1 MNGIKKKKPWKRRL
15 KKLIVLLVVLGLAA
29 GAVRLFVWPGLQASA
44 TTTYGSYTATTGTI
58 SNAMS
63 FSGNVNVQ
71 NSETFTAA
79 SAGTVREIYVSEEQE
94 VKAGDRL
101 MRLTGGQTL
110 EASFDG
116 RVNSISVEEGDE
128 VAAGATLI
136 QVVDFNDLT
145 ISMRVDEYDISS
157 VYVGQPCTVNITALD
172 LSFDSELSHIDRISS
187 SAGGTAY
194 YTVTAAVT
202 VTDDVLPG
210 MQATVTIPEEEA
222 VDAVILN
229 KEALSFDETNSAY
242 VLMESESGEMER
254 VYVETGVDNDNY
266 VEITSGL
273 EDGDTVYV
281 LEQTQ
286 TSSGGGLLSS
296 LFGGGGG
303 MPGGGEM
310 PDMSSF
316 GGRGGGG
323 GGGGRLPRRHVGGER
338 MAEQFF
344 HMQGIC
350 KSYHLADEDVPVLR
364 GIDLDIE
371 QGEYLSVLGPSG
383 SGKSTLMNIIGCLDV
398 PTEGEYILHGQRV
411 EELDELDLARLRGR
425 EIGFIFQ
432 NSQLLARLDAQKN
445 VEQSSAASACARA
458 SGQRRA
464 TEMLERVGLADR
476 RHHFPSQLSG
486 GQQQRVAI
494 ARALVTDPTLLLAD
508 EPTGALDQKTG
519 RQIMEL
525 FGALNSEGRT
535 IIMITHDLSIARHAR
550 RVVHII
556 DGELTEGKEATW
568 A

>member
-15 KKLIVLLVVLGLAA
+15 KKLIVLLVVLGLAV
-29 GAVRLFVWPGLQASA
+29 GAVRLFVWPSLQASA

-71 NSETFTAA
+71 NSETFTAS

-116 RVNSISVEEGDE
+116 RVNTISVEEGDE

-157 VYVGQPCTVNITALD
+157 VYVGRACTVNITALD

-187 SAGGTAY
+187 SGGGTAY

-242 VLMESESGEMER
+242 VLMESEDGGMER

-273 EDGDTVYV
+273 ADGDTVYV
-281 LEQTQ
+281 VEETQ
-286 TSSGGGLLSS
+286 VSSAGGLLGS

-303 MPGGGEM
+303 MPGGEMPSSGMDFGGGEM

-323 GGGGRLPRRHVGGER
+323 GGGGFSFPGG
-338 MAEQFF
+338 M
-344 HMQGIC
+344 
-350 KSYHLADEDVPVLR
+350 
-364 GIDLDIE
+364 
-371 QGEYLSVLGPSG
+371 
-383 SGKSTLMNIIGCLDV
+383 
-398 PTEGEYILHGQRV
+398 
-411 EELDELDLARLRGR
+411 
-425 EIGFIFQ
+425 
-432 NSQLLARLDAQKN
+432 
-445 VEQSSAASACARA
+445 
-458 SGQRRA
+458 
-464 TEMLERVGLADR
+464 
-476 RHHFPSQLSG
+476 
-486 GQQQRVAI
+486 
-494 ARALVTDPTLLLAD
+494 
-508 EPTGALDQKTG
+508 
-519 RQIMEL
+519 
-525 FGALNSEGRT
+525 
-535 IIMITHDLSIARHAR
+535 
-550 RVVHII
+550 
-556 DGELTEGKEATW
+556 
-568 A
+568 

>member
-29 GAVRLFVWPGLQASA
+29 SAVRLFVWPNLQASA

-187 SAGGTAY
+187 SGGGTAY

-310 PDMSSF
+310 PGGGMDFGGGEMPDMSSF

-323 GGGGRLPRRHVGGER
+323 GGGGGFPGG
-338 MAEQFF
+338 M
-344 HMQGIC
+344 
-350 KSYHLADEDVPVLR
+350 
-364 GIDLDIE
+364 
-371 QGEYLSVLGPSG
+371 
-383 SGKSTLMNIIGCLDV
+383 
-398 PTEGEYILHGQRV
+398 
-411 EELDELDLARLRGR
+411 
-425 EIGFIFQ
+425 
-432 NSQLLARLDAQKN
+432 
-445 VEQSSAASACARA
+445 
-458 SGQRRA
+458 
-464 TEMLERVGLADR
+464 
-476 RHHFPSQLSG
+476 
-486 GQQQRVAI
+486 
-494 ARALVTDPTLLLAD
+494 
-508 EPTGALDQKTG
+508 
-519 RQIMEL
+519 
-525 FGALNSEGRT
+525 
-535 IIMITHDLSIARHAR
+535 
-550 RVVHII
+550 
-556 DGELTEGKEATW
+556 
-568 A
+568 

>member
-29 GAVRLFVWPGLQASA
+29 GAVRLFVWPSLQASA

-71 NSETFTAA
+71 NSETFTAS

-157 VYVGQPCTVNITALD
+157 VYVGQACTVNITALD

-242 VLMESESGEMER
+242 VLMESASGEMER

-266 VEITSGL
+266 VEITSASR
-273 EDGDTVYV
+273 TA
-281 LEQTQ
+281 TRS
-286 TSSGGGLLSS
+286 TSLKK
-296 LFGGGGG
+296 
-303 MPGGGEM
+303 
-310 PDMSSF
+310 
-316 GGRGGGG
+316 
-323 GGGGRLPRRHVGGER
+323 RRR
-338 MAEQFF
+338 APAAA
-344 HMQGIC
+344 C
-350 KSYHLADEDVPVLR
+350 SPA
-364 GIDLDIE
+364 
-371 QGEYLSVLGPSG
+371 
-383 SGKSTLMNIIGCLDV
+383 
-398 PTEGEYILHGQRV
+398 
-411 EELDELDLARLRGR
+411 
-425 EIGFIFQ
+425 
-432 NSQLLARLDAQKN
+432 
-445 VEQSSAASACARA
+445 SSAAEAVCPAAARCPAVAAWTSAAARC
-458 SGQRRA
+458 R
-464 TEMLERVGLADR
+464 
-476 RHHFPSQLSG
+476 
-486 GQQQRVAI
+486 I
-494 ARALVTDPTLLLAD
+494 
-508 EPTGALDQKTG
+508 
-519 RQIMEL
+519 
-525 FGALNSEGRT
+525 
-535 IIMITHDLSIARHAR
+535 
-550 RVVHII
+550 
-556 DGELTEGKEATW
+556 
-568 A
+568 

>member
-15 KKLIVLLVVLGLAA
+15 KKLIVLLVVLGLAV
-29 GAVRLFVWPGLQASA
+29 GAVRLFVWPSLQASA

-71 NSETFTAA
+71 NSETFTAS

-116 RVNSISVEEGDE
+116 RVNTISVEEGDE

-157 VYVGQPCTVNITALD
+157 VYVGQACTVNITALD

-187 SAGGTAY
+187 SGGGTAY

-242 VLMESESGEMER
+242 VLMESEDGGMER

-273 EDGDTVYV
+273 ADGDTVYV
-281 LEQTQ
+281 VEETQ
-286 TSSGGGLLSS
+286 VSSAGGLLGS

-303 MPGGGEM
+303 MPGGGEMPDGMDFGGGEM

-323 GGGGRLPRRHVGGER
+323 GGGGFSFPGG
-338 MAEQFF
+338 M
-344 HMQGIC
+344 
-350 KSYHLADEDVPVLR
+350 
-364 GIDLDIE
+364 
-371 QGEYLSVLGPSG
+371 
-383 SGKSTLMNIIGCLDV
+383 
-398 PTEGEYILHGQRV
+398 
-411 EELDELDLARLRGR
+411 
-425 EIGFIFQ
+425 
-432 NSQLLARLDAQKN
+432 
-445 VEQSSAASACARA
+445 
-458 SGQRRA
+458 
-464 TEMLERVGLADR
+464 
-476 RHHFPSQLSG
+476 
-486 GQQQRVAI
+486 
-494 ARALVTDPTLLLAD
+494 
-508 EPTGALDQKTG
+508 
-519 RQIMEL
+519 
-525 FGALNSEGRT
+525 
-535 IIMITHDLSIARHAR
+535 
-550 RVVHII
+550 
-556 DGELTEGKEATW
+556 
-568 A
+568 